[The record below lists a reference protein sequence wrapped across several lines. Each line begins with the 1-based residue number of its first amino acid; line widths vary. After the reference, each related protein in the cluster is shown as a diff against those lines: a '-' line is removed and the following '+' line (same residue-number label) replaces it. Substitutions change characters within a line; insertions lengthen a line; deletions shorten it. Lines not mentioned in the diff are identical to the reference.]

1 MLNMKHKVVRR
12 IVERCKTE
20 GKRAGEIANEL
31 KSAGYQVFIAS
42 FCVCEDVV
50 FFDIPVGLEIHFLP

>member
-12 IVERCKTE
+12 IVERCRTE

-31 KSAGYQVFIAS
+31 KRAGYQVFIAS

-50 FFDIPVGLEIHFLP
+50 FFEVPAGLVIRFLP